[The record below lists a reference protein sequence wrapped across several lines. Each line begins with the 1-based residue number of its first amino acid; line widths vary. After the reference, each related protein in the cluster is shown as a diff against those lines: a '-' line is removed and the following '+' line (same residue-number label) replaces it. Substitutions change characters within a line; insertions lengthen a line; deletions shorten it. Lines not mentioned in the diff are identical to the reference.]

1 MRFEIIKQNLLSK
14 LKDLDTRLIYHN
26 IQHTLD
32 VLEQAGRI
40 AAEEKISAKKEL
52 YLLKLAA
59 LYHDSGFLKNYEGHE
74 EVSCKIF
81 LGDAAA
87 FGLSETEIKLVQ
99 QLIMAT
105 KITNEPKTILE
116 KILRDAD
123 LDYLGRN
130 DFSTI
135 ACLLKKELL
144 SYKFIATNNDWSK
157 RQLAFLETHHYYTKS
172 SQLTREPVKQQ
183 NLQALIK

>member
-1 MRFEIIKQNLLSK
+1 MKFEIIKQNLLSK
-14 LKDLDTRLIYHN
+14 LRDLDARLIYHN

-32 VLEQAGRI
+32 VLNQAERI
-40 AAEEKISAKKEL
+40 AAEEKIADKKEL

-59 LYHDSGFLKNYEGHE
+59 LYHDSGFLKKYEGHE

-81 LGDAAA
+81 LEDAAS
-87 FGLSETEIKLVQ
+87 FGLTEMEKNLVER
-99 QLIMAT
+99 LIMAT
-105 KITNEPKTILE
+105 KISSKPKTILE

-135 ACLLKKELL
+135 ACLLKKELM
-144 SYKFIATNNDWSK
+144 SYKFIATNKDWNI
-157 RQLAFLETHHYYTKS
+157 RQLAFLETHKYYTKS
-172 SQLTREPVKQQ
+172 SILTREPVKQQ
-183 NLQALIK
+183 YLQTLTQ